1 MTDTVT
7 QISSP
12 ADRKKI
18 KDALVEISDSML
30 RISAERDL
38 IKDIVK
44 DISDNHKLPKKYINK
59 MARIFHKQNFAITQQ
74 ETDELES
81 LYITIVDNGQGS
93 N

>member
-18 KDALVEISDSML
+18 KDAFREISDSLTRMA
-30 RISAERDL
+30 AERDL

-44 DISDNHKLPKKYINK
+44 EVSDNHKLPKKYINK
-59 MARIFHKQNFAITQQ
+59 MARIYHKQNFAVTQQ
-74 ETDELES
+74 ENDELQS
-81 LYITIVDNGQGS
+81 LYITIVDSGQAS
-93 N
+93 D